1 MYGDGRLVEY
11 IIKKGMIIIG
21 FSVVFLMVL
30 GTIAILTFIVTP
42 IKVSRSNEK
51 GKSPRKISYV
61 IVGLLV
67 LHWGFFLWSGY
78 ALLPVNIADALFM
91 PVWVV
96 LCVACLLIAIYEF
109 KNNKVFSIPVAGF
122 TVITLLFS
130 IFINGI
136 SNM

>member
-1 MYGDGRLVEY
+1 M
-11 IIKKGMIIIG
+11 
-21 FSVVFLMVL
+21 
-30 GTIAILTFIVTP
+30 TFIVTP
-42 IKVSRSNEK
+42 IRAARKNEK
-51 GKSPRKISYV
+51 GKPPRKISYV
-61 IVGLLV
+61 IVGLFV
-67 LHWGFFLWSGY
+67 LHWGFFLWNGY

-96 LCVACLLIAIYEF
+96 LCVAGLIIAIYEF

-122 TVITLLFS
+122 TAISLLFS